1 MKLIERDDELT
12 LLGRQLWMAETKSSR
27 MTLLSGPH
35 GCGKTA
41 LAAEA
46 YRDKPLLYFRMGRK
60 TPALLTA
67 DWVAQAEALLGASVP
82 GNAHSVPG
90 LVDYLMYL
98 SEKEPFTLILDECQ
112 LLPLKDFS
120 EIRDCWRQRRNKTHL
135 NLVLLCS
142 SRKRTEELTAHD
154 HSPLVSLLD
163 LHLEMGPL
171 KVEALKAHLGL
182 AGEDLL
188 TAFMVTGAMP
198 YRTAWLKEAGC
209 RTRQEILDFYFSE
222 DSPFLRDGEQLL
234 CRVLGKNSEVYLSIL
249 QSIAQGTV
257 SQSEMEDRLGGVIIG
272 GHLAKLETEYE
283 LIRKTRPMLA
293 GPASRGVVRYEI
305 ADPALRF
312 WLRHVEARRAEYELG
327 RLDRMKA
334 AAAADFAVSAHGALR
349 EWFLRKFREESGY
362 RELGGEWSSVHAG
375 DAGPEIDIIGFPP
388 RARKALVCD
397 VELRAEDFKKEPFL
411 GKVASLRKG
420 PLKEYAV
427 DARLFT
433 LADM

>member
-90 LVDYLMYL
+90 LLDYLMYL

-154 HSPLVSLLD
+154 HSPLVGLLD

-249 QSIAQGTV
+249 QSIAQGYV